1 MAVVRS
7 APGESVTSRALS
19 LLDAFDEGHRVLTL
33 SQVSRRSGIPIATAQ
48 RRLRDLVDGR
58 LLAQRP
64 DGRYE
69 IGARM
74 WHLGLLSRP
83 TTLREAALPHVQDLV
98 AFTRHTAHVAVL
110 ERLGALVIDRI
121 AGSRTVPTRHSPG
134 GRLPLYC
141 TAVGKAL
148 LAFAPQDVQAQVE
161 RAMVPHT
168 KFTHTDPLVL
178 RRQLI
183 EIRRTRVAIS
193 DQEHRVGISSVAVP
207 VFVQQEVVAAI
218 GLLTPIGA
226 HPRSSSEALQVCAAA
241 IARSIEESERR
252 LDESGTSG

>member
-19 LLDAFDEGHRVLTL
+19 LLDAFDGGHRVLSL
-33 SQVSRRSGIPIATAQ
+33 SQVSRRSGVPVATAQ
-48 RRLRDLVDGR
+48 RRLQDLVDGR
-58 LLAQRP
+58 LLARRP

-110 ERLGALVIDRI
+110 EGLGALVIDRI

-148 LAFAPQDVQAQVE
+148 LAFTPEEVQRQAS

-168 KFTHTDPLVL
+168 EFTSTDPHALH
-178 RRQLI
+178 RQLD
-183 EIRRTRVAIS
+183 EIRRTHVS
-193 DQEHRVGISSVAVP
+193 FSEQEHRVGISSVAVP
-207 VFVQQEVVAAI
+207 VFVHREVVAAVA
-218 GLLTPIGA
+218 LLTPVAA
-226 HPRSSSEALQVCAAA
+226 HPGSSAEALHVCAAA
-241 IARSIEESERR
+241 IARSIEESELR
-252 LDESGTSG
+252 LREDR